1 MNRYQIAL
9 ARRRED
15 LVARSAAQRSA
26 LIDGLAPLATQA
38 AAVERIVGTV
48 RRYSVVA
55 GIIAGVVALLGSR
68 RLLELGSRL
77 LSLYLLVRR
86 R

>member
-1 MNRYQIAL
+1 VNHHQSAL
-9 ARRRED
+9 ARRRDE

-26 LIDGLAPLATQA
+26 LIASLAPLAAKA
-38 AAVERIVGTV
+38 AALDRIARTL

-55 GIIAGVVALLGSR
+55 GVVAGVAAIFGSR
-68 RLLELGSRL
+68 RLIDIASRL
-77 LSLYLLVRR
+77 LKLYLLVRR

>member
-9 ARRRED
+9 VRRREE

-26 LIDGLAPLATQA
+26 LIAGLAPFATKA
-38 AAVERIVGTV
+38 AALDRVVGTL
-48 RRYSVVA
+48 RRYSLVL
-55 GIIAGVVALLGSR
+55 GIVGGLAALVGSR
-68 RLLELGSRL
+68 GLLEVGSRL
-77 LSLYLLVRR
+77 LSLYFLARR

>member
-1 MNRYQIAL
+1 MNHHQSAL
-9 ARRRED
+9 ARRRDE

-26 LIDGLAPLATQA
+26 LIASLEPLAAKA
-38 AAVERIVGTV
+38 AALDRIAGTL

-55 GIIAGVVALLGSR
+55 GVVAGVAAIFGSR
-68 RLLELGSRL
+68 RLIDIASRL
-77 LSLYLLVRR
+77 LKLYLLVRR

>member
-1 MNRYQIAL
+1 VNRHQLAL
-9 ARRRED
+9 AHRRDE
-15 LVARSAAQRSA
+15 LVARSAAQRAA
-26 LIDGLAPLATQA
+26 LIAGLTPLAEK
-38 AAVERIVGTV
+38 AAVLDRIFGTL

-55 GIIAGVVALLGSR
+55 GIVGGVVALAGSR